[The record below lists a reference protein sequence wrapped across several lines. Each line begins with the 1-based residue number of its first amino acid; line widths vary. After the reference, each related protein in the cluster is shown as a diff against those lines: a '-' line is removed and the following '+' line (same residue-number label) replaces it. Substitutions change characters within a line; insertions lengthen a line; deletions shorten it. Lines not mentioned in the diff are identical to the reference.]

1 MFPGPRQHT
10 SFEEWLRG
18 LVHNIGH
25 FMVGGT
31 MMTLYSSG
39 ETNNTSVLGL
49 ASTVVANL
57 P

>member
-1 MFPGPRQHT
+1 MFPGPGQPT

-31 MMTLYSSG
+31 MMTLFSSG
-39 ETNNTSVLGL
+39 DKIMWHYARCRLVMS
-49 ASTVVANL
+49 SQ
-57 P
+57 